1 MGIRFAVA
9 DEFAPL
15 QHVVMGRGA
24 GYHRDAGRVEVVN
37 ETHRRTLAEQG
48 HPTEAKVIEEFAGL
62 RAVLE
67 AAGVTV
73 HVPDLAPDSVQDQT
87 CPRDI
92 GFVIGDT
99 FVAAGMRNASRAE
112 ELEGIAVL
120 LAACEGPRV
129 AVPEGVCL
137 EGGDVIV
144 AGGDIFVGA
153 GQRSDPE
160 GAAFL
165 QARFRDTHAIHPV
178 PTRPLSDGED
188 VLHLDCAFQPLG
200 RGHALIY
207 PDGLAEIPSPMRGR
221 FDWIEVTRDEAAALA
236 TNILSVAPDHVIAR
250 DHPACTRVNALLR
263 QAGYRVDTVTFDA
276 VPSTGGSFRCATLP
290 LRRA

>member
-1 MGIRFAVA
+1 MGVRLAVA

-15 QHVVMGRGA
+15 RHVVMGRGA
-24 GYHRDAGRVEVVN
+24 GYHRDAAKVEVVN
-37 ETHRRTLAEQG
+37 ETHRRTLAARG
-48 HPTEAKVIEEFAGL
+48 HPTEAQVVAEFAGF

-67 AAGVTV
+67 RAGVDV
-73 HVPDLAPDSVQDQT
+73 HIPDLAPDSVQDQT

-99 FVAAGMRNASRAE
+99 FVAAGMRNASRVAE
-112 ELEGIAVL
+112 IEGIAAL
-120 LAACEGPRV
+120 LAACAGPRA

-144 AGGDIFVGA
+144 AGRDIFVGC

-165 QARFRDTHAIHPV
+165 RARFGATHAVHAV
-178 PTRPLSDGED
+178 PTRPLTEGQD

-207 PDGLAEIPSPMRGR
+207 PEGLAEIPAPMRER
-221 FDWIEVTRDEAAALA
+221 FDWIEITREEAAALA
-236 TNILSVAPDHVIAR
+236 TNILSVAPDHIIAR
-250 DHPACTRVNALLR
+250 DNPACARVNGLLR
-263 QAGYRVDTVTFDA
+263 QAGYRVDEVAFDA

-290 LRRA
+290 LRRE